1 MQKITYTLCGK
12 CSRLKKLMILLLELA
27 KSILLKILLI
37 RHLNVNL
44 NYRNYIKV
52 DKRLFRPND
61 KIILRANFKKAH
73 KVLKW
78 KPKISFKSLVHEMVD
93 FDTKKQNK

>member
-12 CSRLKKLMILLLELA
+12 CSRLKADDFVIGTG
-27 KSILLKILLI
+27 KIHSVKDFI
-37 RHLNVNL
+37 DTAFKRVNL

-73 KVLKW
+73 KV
-78 KPKISFKSLVHEMVD
+78 FKME
-93 FDTKKQNK
+93 TKNFI